1 MTGHDPTGPP
11 TSDDAGTHEPRES
24 TAPAQPAPPSL
35 RGPVRPGERAL
46 APDLARGFML
56 LLIVLANSTW
66 YLWAASPGEL
76 SIHPSDGSLLDRIVQ
91 GVLITAVDARTYPI
105 FAFLFGYGMVQLWL
119 RQRAAGATERDVRAL
134 LRRRNLW
141 LLVFGFVHA
150 ALLWL
155 GDVLG
160 AYGFAGLIFG
170 WLFLRRTDR
179 TLLVWSGIFTGLL
192 AALTALSVLAF
203 IVAPEGAAPA
213 EPAESGS
220 PSWFPSSELNAE
232 ENYLASMVLRIQVWA
247 FLVVGQGLLTIS
259 VPIAIL
265 LGFWAARR
273 RILEEPGNHLRL
285 LRITAAVGIPLG
297 WLTGLLHALDHVGI
311 LSLSAEESV
320 AVASIAST
328 TGIATG
334 LGYVALF
341 GLIAHRLSRRTSRGP
356 VLTALT
362 AVGKRSLSCYLA
374 QSVLCAPVLTA
385 WGLGLGAHLHSATM
399 ALFATGVWLVTALLS
414 YLQERAGQRGPAEV
428 LLRRLSYRASHS

>member
-1 MTGHDPTGPP
+1 M
-11 TSDDAGTHEPRES
+11 
-24 TAPAQPAPPSL
+24 
-35 RGPVRPGERAL
+35 
-46 APDLARGFML
+46 
-56 LLIVLANSTW
+56 
-66 YLWAASPGEL
+66 
-76 SIHPSDGSLLDRIVQ
+76 
-91 GVLITAVDARTYPI
+91 
-105 FAFLFGYGMVQLWL
+105 L

-285 LRITAAVGIPLG
+285 LRITAAWASRWAGSPDCCTL
-297 WLTGLLHALDHVGI
+297 WTT
-311 LSLSAEESV
+311 SASCPCLRRR
-320 AVASIAST
+320 ASQW
-328 TGIATG
+328 
-334 LGYVALF
+334 
-341 GLIAHRLSRRTSRGP
+341 P
-356 VLTALT
+356 
-362 AVGKRSLSCYLA
+362 RSL
-374 QSVLCAPVLTA
+374 
-385 WGLGLGAHLHSATM
+385 
-399 ALFATGVWLVTALLS
+399 
-414 YLQERAGQRGPAEV
+414 RRRGSLPG
-428 LLRRLSYRASHS
+428 